1 MKKGIVMKKHRR
13 YMIVM
18 TSRGIFQKAAPIE
31 HSLIGDE
38 VYFQPIH
45 SKKWLAFFFYTKK
58 NRRTSVGLL
67 ATVCMLLLIAM
78 PFYFIMGKE
87 ETYAYV
93 NIDINPS
100 VELKVDHTLHVHDM
114 TPLNE
119 DADKIVRK
127 ISEYK
132 HKDLEKVIAMIMNKS
147 EEEGFINK
155 GKSMLVGVS
164 FKGKETEDIEMIA
177 RLKQHLTRD
186 KSSWEIAAFHV
197 PKQIREKA
205 KEKNKTMNETMI
217 KEIVEKDNMEKN
229 TVNQDDKVIIETF
242 YQE

>member
-1 MKKGIVMKKHRR
+1 HEKHRR

-45 SKKWLAFFFYTKK
+45 TKKWLTFFFYTKK
-58 NRRTSVGLL
+58 NRRTSVGVL
-67 ATVCMLLLIAM
+67 ATLCMLLVIAM
-78 PFYFIMGKE
+78 PFYFIMGSE

-93 NIDINPS
+93 NIDINTR
-100 VELKVDHTLHVHDM
+100 VELKVDNTLHVHDM

-119 DADKIVRK
+119 DADKVVRK

-164 FKGKETEDIEMIA
+164 FKEKETEDIEMIA
-177 RLKQHLTRD
+177 RLKRHLTRD
-186 KSSWEIAAFHV
+186 KSNWEIAAFHV

-217 KEIVEKDNMEKN
+217 KENVEKDNKEKKTEKKN
-229 TVNQDDKVIIETF
+229 EKQNIETF

>member
-1 MKKGIVMKKHRR
+1 FEGGGAVKKGIVMKKHRR

-18 TSRGIFQKAAPIE
+18 TRKGVFQKATPIE

-45 SKKWLAFFFYTKK
+45 SKKWLAFFFYPSK
-58 NRRTSVGLL
+58 NKRASVGLL

-100 VELKVDHTLHVHDM
+100 VELKVDHMLHVHDM

-119 DADKIVRK
+119 DANKINR
-127 ISEYK
+127 
-132 HKDLEKVIAMIMNKS
+132 
-147 EEEGFINK
+147 
-155 GKSMLVGVS
+155 
-164 FKGKETEDIEMIA
+164 
-177 RLKQHLTRD
+177 
-186 KSSWEIAAFHV
+186 
-197 PKQIREKA
+197 
-205 KEKNKTMNETMI
+205 
-217 KEIVEKDNMEKN
+217 
-229 TVNQDDKVIIETF
+229 
-242 YQE
+242 

>member
-1 MKKGIVMKKHRR
+1 
-13 YMIVM
+13 
-18 TSRGIFQKAAPIE
+18 
-31 HSLIGDE
+31 
-38 VYFQPIH
+38 
-45 SKKWLAFFFYTKK
+45 FFFYTKK

-119 DADKIVRK
+119 AADKIDRK

-132 HKDLEKVIAMIMNKS
+132 HKNLEKVIAMSMKKS

-155 GKSMLVGVS
+155 RTTMIVAVS
-164 FKGKETEDIEMIA
+164 FKGKET
-177 RLKQHLTRD
+177 
-186 KSSWEIAAFHV
+186 
-197 PKQIREKA
+197 
-205 KEKNKTMNETMI
+205 
-217 KEIVEKDNMEKN
+217 
-229 TVNQDDKVIIETF
+229 
-242 YQE
+242 

>member
-1 MKKGIVMKKHRR
+1 
-13 YMIVM
+13 
-18 TSRGIFQKAAPIE
+18 
-31 HSLIGDE
+31 
-38 VYFQPIH
+38 
-45 SKKWLAFFFYTKK
+45 
-58 NRRTSVGLL
+58 N
-67 ATVCMLLLIAM
+67 
-78 PFYFIMGKE
+78 
-87 ETYAYV
+87 
-93 NIDINPS
+93 
-100 VELKVDHTLHVHDM
+100 LHVREM
-114 TPLNE
+114 SAVNE
-119 DADKIVRK
+119 VSDKIVSK

-132 HKDLEKVIAMIMNKS
+132 DKDMEKIIEKIMNKS

-197 PKQIREKA
+197 PKKIREKA